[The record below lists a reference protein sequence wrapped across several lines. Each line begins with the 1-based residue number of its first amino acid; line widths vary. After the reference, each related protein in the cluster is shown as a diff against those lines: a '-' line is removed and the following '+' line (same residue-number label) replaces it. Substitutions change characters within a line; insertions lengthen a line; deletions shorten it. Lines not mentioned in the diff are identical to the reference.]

1 MAQHLED
8 VYLRRTGRMLFSR
21 DNCRN
26 WLEPLASEMAGLLG
40 WSAERPS
47 EEIAH
52 TVATLMECSCFGIAR
67 GQRRSLLTRSL
78 WGGAHDYFCR

>member
-40 WSAERPS
+40 WSAERRS

-52 TVATLMECSCFGIAR
+52 TVATIDGMFVFRNRPGSAAQPADTELVG
-67 GQRRSLLTRSL
+67 RST
-78 WGGAHDYFCR
+78 